1 MDFFESRSVL
11 SERFRAAGH
20 FTTRGLLPLRKNFD
34 CIVAPDQGH
43 PLGMEAHEWREKTE
57 EGTRYFRA
65 THHAGGWRFQKTL
78 KTDPDWEQ
86 IPHPDAELW
95 MTLRDILWK
104 RYQRK
109 RGSYS
114 IIEKIDK
121 LLEKD
126 FGIKPDVGDE

>member
-1 MDFFESRSVL
+1 LREISSDGDCLLWEEFFY
-11 SERFRAAGH
+11 
-20 FTTRGLLPLRKNFD
+20 
-34 CIVAPDQGH
+34 CIVGLDGGH
-43 PLGMEAHEWREKTE
+43 AVGMEAHEWREKTE

-65 THHAGGWRFQKTL
+65 THHAGGWKFQKTL

-109 RGSYS
+109 RGSYA

-126 FGIKPDVGDE
+126 FGIKPDGDNE

>member
-1 MDFFESRSVL
+1 
-11 SERFRAAGH
+11 
-20 FTTRGLLPLRKNFD
+20 
-34 CIVAPDQGH
+34 
-43 PLGMEAHEWREKTE
+43 MEAHEWRVKSKE

-65 THHAGGWRFQKTL
+65 TYHAGAWRFQKTL
-78 KTDPDWEQ
+78 RTDPDWEP

-95 MTLRDILWK
+95 QTLREILWK

-109 RGSYS
+109 RGSWS

-126 FGIKPDVGDE
+126 FGIIAESSDE

>member
-1 MDFFESRSVL
+1 MWQG
-11 SERFRAAGH
+11 ER
-20 FTTRGLLPLRKNFD
+20 
-34 CIVAPDQGH
+34 
-43 PLGMEAHEWREKTE
+43 MEAHEWREKTS

-65 THHAGGWRFQKTL
+65 TYHAGNWKFQKTL

-95 MTLRDILWK
+95 LTLRDILWK

-109 RGSYS
+109 RGSWS

-126 FGIKPDVGDE
+126 FGIVSESGDE

>member
-1 MDFFESRSVL
+1 MARFFHCQS
-11 SERFRAAGH
+11 
-20 FTTRGLLPLRKNFD
+20 LPIAWQD
-34 CIVAPDQGH
+34 AD
-43 PLGMEAHEWREKTE
+43 MEAHEWREKTE

-65 THHAGGWRFQKTL
+65 THHAGTWKFQKTL
-78 KTDPDWEQ
+78 KTDPDWEP

-95 MTLRDILWK
+95 QMLRDILWK

-109 RGSYS
+109 RGSWS

-126 FGIKPDVGDE
+126 FGIKNESADE